1 MQAMKERLLRGTA
14 ITCLCL
20 LFSALIVRLA
30 GQNVGM
36 AVAGWQPDAAKS
48 FDARP
53 GLPPD
58 SVSDAG
64 IPAGLFGMNVMDPG
78 NDPPLQIGT
87 LGHPMP
93 GWTWLETSKRVF
105 NWTRFDRWVNLAQ
118 RHGLVDSNRVVNMVY
133 TLGLTPAW
141 AINDQR
147 HCEEKFRLTQCTDP
161 PDNIEDWREFV
172 TALIQ
177 HYNGKTA
184 PHIRYYELWNEAT
197 AFQFWT
203 GRHEDL
209 VKLAAVAYPIIH
221 RDPYSVLLTPSA
233 VGPAMS
239 TDSRATGWMASYLRA
254 GGSKYADGGT
264 FHGYLGTR
272 SVNPYPMPEQ
282 DRTPGCGAVAGAMCF
297 GSILTQ
303 VRSYRR
309 VFDENGLAGKPM
321 FNTEGSWG
329 VDPITDPDMQTAWL
343 ARYHLL
349 QAGMAVED
357 NLQLI
362 SWFAWARPP
371 EGKRSW
377 GTIQSQTGAPT
388 QAGLAYNQVH
398 DWIVGAKMSVC
409 SAAGT
414 VWTCRLNRAGGYEA
428 LTVWDSAQSCSGGSC
443 STVPYSP
450 DRRFTYSRNLAGEKM
465 KISTPT
471 VPIGAKPILLEN
483 K

>member
-30 GQNVGM
+30 GQNVGI
-36 AVAGWQPDAAKS
+36 AVAGGQPDAAKS

-53 GLPPD
+53 GLRPD
-58 SVSDAG
+58 SVSDTG
-64 IPAGLFGMNVMDPG
+64 IPAGLFGLNVMNPDKY
-78 NDPPLQIGT
+78 PPLQIGT
-87 LGHPMP
+87 LGHPLL
-93 GWTWLETSKRVF
+93 GWIWIEDSKRVF
-105 NWTRFDRWVNLAQ
+105 NWRRIDRFVNMAEG
-118 RHGLVDSNRVVNMVY
+118 HGLVDANRVVNMV
-133 TLGLTPAW
+133 LAFGGTPGW
-141 AINDQR
+141 AVSDR
-147 HCEEKFRLTQCTDP
+147 SHCEEKYHVTQCTDP

-172 TALIQ
+172 TAVIQ

-184 PHIRYYELWNEAT
+184 AHIRYYELWNEASIP
-197 AFQFWT
+197 QYWT
-203 GRHEDL
+203 GRQEDL
-209 VKLAAVAYPIIH
+209 VKLAAVAYPIVH
-221 RDPYSVLLTPSA
+221 SDPYSVLLTPS
-233 VGPAMS
+233 PAG
-239 TDSRATGWMASYLRA
+239 TDSGSPGWMASYLRA

-264 FHGYLGTR
+264 FHGYLATR
-272 SVNPYPMPEQ
+272 SVNPYPMPDQ
-282 DRTPGCGAVAGAMCF
+282 DRTPGCGATHGAVCT

-303 VRSYRR
+303 VRKYRR

-321 FNTEGSWG
+321 YNTEGSWG

-343 ARYHLL
+343 ARYYLL
-349 QAGMAVED
+349 QASVAVEN

-362 SWFAWARPP
+362 SWYCWGCPRP
-371 EGKRSW
+371 EGKPNW
-377 GTIQSQTGAPT
+377 GTIQSETGALT

-398 DWIVGAKMSVC
+398 DWIVGSKMSAC

-450 DRRFTYSRNLAGEKM
+450 DRRFTYSRNLAGEKK